1 MLRKISLA
9 LVLLM
14 SFSACKIFDY
24 IPTGPIAP
32 TELEISQALKEA
44 LQISIQNAVLR
55 SSKEDGFYANP
66 KIRIPFPP
74 EAQRAANTLRDLG
87 MGMVVD
93 NFVETMNHGA
103 EKAAAKATP
112 IFKNAITS
120 MSIGDVYG
128 IYKGNEDAATQYLR
142 SRTSNELKRAFRP
155 EIDKSL
161 ETVGITKYWE
171 PVVSTYNKIP
181 FVDPIETNLS
191 DYVLNRTM
199 DGLFQLMA
207 EEEAKIRQDPA
218 ARVTL
223 LLERVFGYQGNS
235 WFTASF

>member
-87 MGMVVD
+87 MGVVVD

-128 IYKGNEDAATQYLR
+128 IYKGNEGSHAIPSQ
-142 SRTSNELKRAFRP
+142 SHFKRIK
-155 EIDKSL
+155 ESL
-161 ETVGITKYWE
+161 PT
-171 PVVSTYNKIP
+171 
-181 FVDPIETNLS
+181 
-191 DYVLNRTM
+191 
-199 DGLFQLMA
+199 
-207 EEEAKIRQDPA
+207 
-218 ARVTL
+218 
-223 LLERVFGYQGNS
+223 
-235 WFTASF
+235 